1 MVETT
6 TYTRNALIGSL
17 LKMTHGKLEEY
28 VKVGL
33 AAATAD
39 PDLFGHFI
47 TWNSQRGK
55 VRDAKIAFAVL
66 ALRGVKKG
74 DRDLAENAVANLLL
88 LSPGTSSGPTTSR
101 S

>member
-6 TYTRNALIGSL
+6 PYTRNALIGSL

-47 TWNSQRGK
+47 TWNGQRGK

-74 DRDLAENAVANLLL
+74 DQDLA
-88 LSPGTSSGPTTSR
+88 
-101 S
+101 